1 MPGEDYQSWST
12 TAADN
17 ASADSAIN
25 WAEGQA
31 RASVNNSS
39 RSLMAA
45 HAKNRNLLNG
55 SIITGGTAS
64 AQTFT
69 SGVGYTTIPTG
80 LQVLVKIGPTLTSV
94 VGTPTTLN
102 MDGIGAVNIK
112 NQRDENVEKGLVA
125 GTYAHFLYNGTN
137 WIWLEAELTTIINNS
152 STTII
157 NQTIVNTTTGSVA
170 FVDITDLDMA
180 ITGFNRYSL
189 IITNFVPETDGA
201 VLALSVS
208 NDNGV
213 NYPININD
221 YVVVE
226 TYMSGGRVA
235 GGEYYVNAVEYARE
249 FQSLTWAVG
258 STTPEFPQ
266 SILLDL
272 FNFRAAV
279 HPTYHWDSGG
289 YEPIFEGAELDNG
302 WGNVISR
309 TGVNAIRLWPS
320 EGNIKSINVTL
331 YGWK

>member
-12 TAADN
+12 TAANN
-17 ASADSAIN
+17 ATSDSAIN

-55 SIITGGTAS
+55 SIVTGGTVS
-64 AQTFT
+64 AQTFS

-80 LQVLVKIGPTLTSV
+80 LQVLLKIGPTLTSV

-157 NQTIVNTTTGSVA
+157 NQTVVNTTTGSVA
-170 FVDITDLDMA
+170 FVDIKDLDMA
-180 ITGFNRYSL
+180 TTGFNKYSVV
-189 IITNFVPETDGA
+189 ITNFVPETDGA

-208 NDNGV
+208 NNNGTS
-213 NYPININD
+213 YPININD

-235 GGEYYVNAVEYARE
+235 GGEFYVNAVEYARE
-249 FQSLTWAVG
+249 FQSLTWAMGV
-258 STTPEFPQ
+258 TPAFPCT
-266 SILLDL
+266 IMLDL

-279 HPTYHWDSGG
+279 SPTYHWDSGN
-289 YEPIFEGAELDNG
+289 YEPIFEGASLDNG

-320 EGNIKSINVTL
+320 EGNIKSITVTL
-331 YGWK
+331 YGYK

>member
-1 MPGEDYQSWST
+1 MPGEDYQSWSI

-17 ASADSAIN
+17 GAADSAIN

-39 RSLMAA
+39 RSQMAA

-55 SIITGGTAS
+55 SIVTGGTAS
-64 AQTFT
+64 AQSFT

-80 LQVLVKIGPTLTSV
+80 LQALVRIGAGLTSV
-94 VGTPTTLN
+94 DGTPTTLN

-112 NQRDENVEKGLVA
+112 NQRDENVEKGLIA

-137 WIWLEAELTTIINNS
+137 WIWLEAEVLSIINNNT
-152 STTII
+152 TTII
-157 NQTIVNTTTGSVA
+157 NQTIVNTTTGAVA

-189 IITNFVPETDGA
+189 VITNFIPENDGA

-208 NDNGV
+208 TDNGV
-213 NYPININD
+213 TYPIDIND

-249 FQSLTWAVG
+249 FQGLTWAVG
-258 STTPEFPQ
+258 SATPEYPC

-272 FNFRAAV
+272 FNFRAAMS
-279 HPTYHWDSGG
+279 PTYHWDSGN
-289 YEPIFEGAELDNG
+289 YEPIFEGAQLDNG
-302 WGNVISR
+302 WGNVITR